1 MAQHKADAP
10 TNSCLFN
17 LVPTPLSQLPNR
29 WVMLWG
35 GFKSKAN
42 YTALHRNLTTWQSIK
57 RCWIVL
63 SLEQKQHYLLPFQF
77 RLAKLSFVKITPL
90 FKYHINILIFK
101 GIFSFHKCLSNC
113 TLPLLISA
121 LYIELTVNI
130 PDWFKFHRKT
140 STLSFK
146 WTWLMRATK
155 SCQKY
160 RLWLVN
166 VHLKDTSR
174 GTRSK
179 TDATVA
185 CFFPHNIKKRRVLL
199 SKCMTA

>member
-1 MAQHKADAP
+1 
-10 TNSCLFN
+10 
-17 LVPTPLSQLPNR
+17 
-29 WVMLWG
+29 MLRG
-35 GFKSKAN
+35 GSKSKAN
-42 YTALHRNLTTWQSIK
+42 CTSLHRNLATWQSIK

-130 PDWFKFHRKT
+130 PNWFKFHRKT
-140 STLSFK
+140 SALSFK
-146 WTWLMRATK
+146 WTFLTCFYMHENAHVRVTK
-155 SCQKY
+155 IHAPTEQSRYLSHCICIPGWVILSCNRIALPSHQ
-160 RLWLVN
+160 
-166 VHLKDTSR
+166 SR
-174 GTRSK
+174 GILSRTR
-179 TDATVA
+179 
-185 CFFPHNIKKRRVLL
+185 N
-199 SKCMTA
+199 